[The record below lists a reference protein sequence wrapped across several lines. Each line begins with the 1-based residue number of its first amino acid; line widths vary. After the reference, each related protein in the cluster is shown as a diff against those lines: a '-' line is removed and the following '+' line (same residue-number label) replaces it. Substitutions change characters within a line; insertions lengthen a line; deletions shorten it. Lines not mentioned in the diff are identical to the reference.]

1 MLRAFGKKWLVLT
14 LALALGVLALLLV
27 AGNSLAAAKYPSR
40 PIDIIVPYAPGGGSD
55 LSARLIAVYAAKKLG
70 KPVNVVN
77 VIGAS
82 GITATMQML
91 GASPEG
97 YTLMIDGTS
106 NTSFLAASRTD
117 LPFKLEERTWL
128 GRWIGDPM
136 YYMFNASTPF
146 KNLKDA
152 MVFAKAKPEGY
163 IWGAGAQGSQSMF
176 HGLSLLNDAGVDP
189 LSTKMVVFPEGM
201 APSVQAA
208 MSGTVMEAGAMATDV
223 AKLLPTGKVKVLG
236 VATIERTK
244 QYPDVP
250 TAKEQ
255 GFPNSTLLSWYGL
268 SGPKGLAPEAV
279 DVWTKLLQEASKD
292 PEFLAMADKQNKPL
306 SFMGAKEHQEYVMNE
321 YKGITALAI
330 KVGLRK

>member
-1 MLRAFGKKWLVLT
+1 MSQVLGKKRMVLMVT
-14 LALALGVLALLLV
+14 MALIVMASLLP
-27 AGNSLAAAKYPSR
+27 AGRSLAAAKYPGR

-70 KPVNVVN
+70 KPVNVIN

-91 GASPEG
+91 GASPDG

-117 LPFKLEERTWL
+117 LPFKLEDRTWL

-146 KNLKDA
+146 KNLKEA
-152 MVFAKAKPEGY
+152 MDFAKAKPGDY

-176 HGLSLLNDAGVDP
+176 HGLSLLSDAGVDP
-189 LSTKMVVFPEGM
+189 MKTKMLVFPEGM
-201 APSVQAA
+201 APSVQAVLA
-208 MSGTVMEAGAMATDV
+208 GTVMEAGGMATDV
-223 AKLLPTGKVKVLG
+223 AKLLPTGKIKVLG
-236 VATIERTK
+236 VATPERTK
-244 QYPDVP
+244 QYPDVL

-255 GFPNSTLLSWYGL
+255 GFLTSTLVSWYGL

-279 DVWTKLLQEASKD
+279 DVWTKLLQEAATD
-292 PEFLAMADKQNKPL
+292 PEFQAMADKQNKTL
-306 SFMGAKEHQEYVMNE
+306 SFMAAKEHQEYVINE
-321 YKGITALAI
+321 YKNITALAV
-330 KVGLRK
+330 KAGLRK

>member
-1 MLRAFGKKWLVLT
+1 MKKWTVLMV
-14 LALALGVLALLLV
+14 ASALGVTALLLA
-27 AGNSLAAAKYPSR
+27 AGSSPAAQYPTR
-40 PIDIIVPYAPGGGSD
+40 PITLIVPYAAGGGSD
-55 LSARLIAVYAAKKLG
+55 LSARLIAGYAAKKLG

-77 VIGAS
+77 VVGAS

-91 GASPEG
+91 GASPDG

-136 YYMFNASTPF
+136 YYLFSASTPF
-146 KNLKDA
+146 KNLKEA
-152 MVFAKAKPEGY
+152 MAFAKAKPSEY
-163 IWGAGAQGSQSMF
+163 VWGAGAQGSQSMF
-176 HGLSLLNDAGVDP
+176 HGLTLLDDAGVDP
-189 LSTKMVVFPEGM
+189 MKTKMLVFPEGM
-201 APSVQAA
+201 APSVQAVLA
-208 MSGTVMEAGAMATDV
+208 GTVMHAGAMATDV

-236 VATIERTK
+236 VATPERTK

-255 GFPNSTLLSWYGL
+255 GFPDAVLISWYGI

-279 DVWTKLLQEASKD
+279 EAWTKLNLDAAKD
-292 PEFLAMADKQNKPL
+292 PEFQAMADKQNKVP
-306 SFMGAKEHQEYVMNE
+306 SFLGPKEHREYVLNE
-321 YKGITALAI
+321 SKKTIKLAV
-330 KVGLRK
+330 KVGLHW

>member
-1 MLRAFGKKWLVLT
+1 MKKWTVLMV
-14 LALALGVLALLLV
+14 ASALGVTALLLA
-27 AGNSLAAAKYPSR
+27 AGSSPAAQYPTR
-40 PIDIIVPYAPGGGSD
+40 PITLIVPYAAGGGSD
-55 LSARLIAVYAAKKLG
+55 LSARLIAGYAAKKLG

-77 VIGAS
+77 VVGAS

-91 GASPEG
+91 GASPDG

-136 YYMFNASTPF
+136 YYLFSASTPF
-146 KNLKDA
+146 KNLKEA
-152 MVFAKAKPEGY
+152 MAFAKAKPSEY
-163 IWGAGAQGSQSMF
+163 VWGAGAQGSQSMF
-176 HGLSLLNDAGVDP
+176 HGLTLLDDAGVDP
-189 LSTKMVVFPEGM
+189 MKTKMLVFPEGM
-201 APSVQAA
+201 APSVQAVLA
-208 MSGTVMEAGAMATDV
+208 GTVMHAGAMATDV

-236 VATIERTK
+236 VATPERTK

-255 GFPNSTLLSWYGL
+255 GFPDAILISWYGI

-279 DVWTKLLQEASKD
+279 EAWTKLNLDAAKD
-292 PEFLAMADKQNKPL
+292 PEFQAMADKQNKVP
-306 SFMGAKEHQEYVMNE
+306 SFLGPKEHREYVLNE
-321 YKGITALAI
+321 SKKTIKLAV
-330 KVGLRK
+330 KVGLHW